1 MSAVQVDTTT
11 TAPPAPPRRP
21 ELASKSSSR
30 AAKDLIARIVM
41 WTAFF
46 VAVIPLVWI
55 LASVLLKGGQMLLES
70 QWWTNSQAG
79 ITPRKVGGGAAH
91 AIQGTLYMA
100 LVTAAMSVPIGVL
113 TAVYLVE

>member
-1 MSAVQVDTTT
+1 MSTAQLTTT
-11 TAPPAPPRRP
+11 DSEAPPTTPRRP

-55 LASVLLKGGQMLLES
+55 LASTLIKGGQMLLES
-70 QWWTNSQAG
+70 SWWTNSQAG
-79 ITPRKVGGGAAH
+79 ITPRRVGGGAAH
-91 AIQGTLYMA
+91 AIQGTLYLA
-100 LVTAAMSVPIGVL
+100 LVTA
-113 TAVYLVE
+113 